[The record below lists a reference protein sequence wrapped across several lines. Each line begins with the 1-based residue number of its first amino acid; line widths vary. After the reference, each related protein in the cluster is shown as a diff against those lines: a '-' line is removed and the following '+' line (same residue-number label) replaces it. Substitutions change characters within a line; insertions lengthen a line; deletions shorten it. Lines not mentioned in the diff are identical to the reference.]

1 MHDYIN
7 LNMDNLMEEHL
18 CCAIADKKH
27 QNGVSYKREWL
38 KERIPEGH
46 IFRKLNARG
55 KVFIEY
61 APLETAWIP
70 IVGENYFY
78 IYCLWV
84 AGSFK
89 ENGYGKELLEY
100 AIADAKSQKKSGL
113 CTIASKKKKPYIGDK
128 KFFEKYGFQVVD
140 TIGDFELLAL
150 SFNGEV
156 PKFNEP
162 ARNMKIDHSEL
173 TIFYSPQCPF
183 TSHCIQEIEDYKE
196 KNNVPIR
203 IEKID
208 TLDKAK
214 NVPCVFNNWANFQD
228 GKFLSNALLNTN
240 MIAKLF

>member
-1 MHDYIN
+1 M
-7 LNMDNLMEEHL
+7 
-18 CCAIADKKH
+18 
-27 QNGVSYKREWL
+27 
-38 KERIPEGH
+38 
-46 IFRKLNARG
+46 
-55 KVFIEY
+55 
-61 APLETAWIP
+61 
-70 IVGENYFY
+70 
-78 IYCLWV
+78 WV

-100 AIADAKSQKKSGL
+100 AITDAKRQNKSGL

-183 TSHCIQEIEDYKE
+183 TKHCIQEIEDYKE